1 MSTSTPPTPTF
12 GQRLWAAFA
21 TLLRAVLLLVILV
34 VFGWFLYWSLPRI
47 YNNFILPVQQ
57 HGAQIEDLQAQQD
70 YLTAQLAEQNTALSE
85 RIQTLE
91 TQNDLN
97 RQTIADLKAEI
108 TRLNDELQKASTA
121 QETSAGRI
129 LTLRQYVETLDK
141 NLQALEPHLN
151 DLEQQIATQQEGLTL
166 LSDYLRSQ
174 ESPLPTLYR
183 EVELVKA
190 MQLLTR
196 SRISLELGNT
206 GSARQD
212 IQAAYDLLAGLRP
225 IVFGDQVPA
234 LEGILNRLNLVLD
247 DFTADPNLVP
257 NDLENAWQ
265 LLQAGLPNNNLSSA
279 TDLQIVVTPEMP
291 LTGTITETVELE
303 PEPTESPTPEATP
316 EATSTPEATAEATP
330 TPTTTP

>member
-12 GQRLWAAFA
+12 GQRLWIAFT

-34 VFGWFLYWSLPRI
+34 IFGLFLYWSLPRI

-57 HGAQIEDLQAQQD
+57 HGAQIEDLQTQQD
-70 YLTAQLAEQNTALSE
+70 YLTAQLVEQNTALSE

-108 TRLNDELQKASTA
+108 AHLNDELQKANTA
-121 QETSAGRI
+121 QETSASHI

-141 NLQALEPHLN
+141 NLQALEPRLN
-151 DLEQQIATQQEGLTL
+151 DLEQQIAAQQEGLTL
-166 LSDYLRSQ
+166 LSDYLLSQ
-174 ESPLPTLYR
+174 EAPLLTLYR

-206 GSARQD
+206 GLARQD
-212 IQAAYDLLAGLRP
+212 VQAAYDLLAGLRP
-225 IVFGDQVPA
+225 IVFGDQVSA
-234 LEGILNRLNLVLD
+234 LEDILNRLELTLN
-247 DFTADPNLVP
+247 DFTTAPSLVP

-265 LLQAGLPNNNLSSA
+265 LLQAGLPDNTLPSVTS
-279 TDLQIVVTPEMP
+279 LQIVVTPEMP
-291 LTGTITETVELE
+291 LTDTITETVELE

-316 EATSTPEATAEATP
+316 EVTP
-330 TPTTTP
+330 TPTPTP

>member
-12 GQRLWAAFA
+12 GQRLWAAFT
-21 TLLRAVLLLVILV
+21 TLLRAILLLVILV
-34 VFGWFLYWSLPRI
+34 IFGLFLYWSLPRI

-70 YLTAQLAEQNTALSE
+70 YLTAQLTEQNTALIE

-108 TRLNDELQKASTA
+108 TRLNDELQKANTA
-121 QETSAGRI
+121 QETSAERI

-151 DLEQQIATQQEGLTL
+151 DLEQQIAAQQEGLTL
-166 LSDYLRSQ
+166 LSDYLLSQ
-174 ESPLPTLYR
+174 EAPLLTLYR

-206 GSARQD
+206 GLARQD

-225 IVFGDQVPA
+225 IVFGDQGPA
-234 LEGILNRLNLVLD
+234 LEDILNRLDLTLN
-247 DFTADPNLVP
+247 DFTAAPGLVP

-265 LLQAGLPNNNLSSA
+265 LLQAGLPDNSLPSVTN
-279 TDLQIVVTPEMP
+279 LQIVVTPEIP
-291 LTGTITETVELE
+291 LTDTITETIELA

-316 EATSTPEATAEATP
+316 EVTP
-330 TPTTTP
+330 TPTATP